1 MTKSPPEPLRHVSLT
16 RKVLVF
22 TTRLVL
28 TSINQVV
35 VVPGWWLVMIL
46 VQLLRFVD
54 YSFYQKMES
63 LLYKHLLDLVAYW
76 GWVEG
81 YRVIESGADIQQLS
95 SKRCLV
101 LPNHQS
107 TADIVTLFAVFHN
120 KSEVTVNV
128 MWVSDLELMFSH
140 VGAVMKL
147 HGDMFVRQKLGAA
160 QREKT
165 LKDVET
171 HMRNKF
177 VAKRRRWCVVFPEGG
192 FFRKRKAASQ
202 QYSIKKGYP
211 VFERLSG
218 PRVFGV
224 EKILQSV
231 KEADPNYPFE
241 YLLDVII
248 AYQDQSRCV
257 GLPDWLISG
266 KYPEKVHVHYTA
278 VPVSTLKSEA
288 TEDLERSLFKIW
300 AEKEQKI
307 QNFYKFGYFESED
320 ETHKV
325 CVFSNFRCVSLNLM
339 YIFVTVFCAW
349 PGAKLL
355 YSLIV

>member
-1 MTKSPPEPLRHVSLT
+1 MNLEKYRTWNALSL
-16 RKVLVF
+16 V
-22 TTRLVL
+22 
-28 TSINQVV
+28 IVV
-35 VVPGWWLVMIL
+35 VIRCCSSKNEYRNFYA
-46 VQLLRFVD
+46 LRFELSV
-54 YSFYQKMES
+54 
-63 LLYKHLLDLVAYW
+63 LL
-76 GWVEG
+76 
-81 YRVIESGADIQQLS
+81 LS
-95 SKRCLV
+95 
-101 LPNHQS
+101 
-107 TADIVTLFAVFHN
+107 
-120 KSEVTVNV
+120 
-128 MWVSDLELMFSH
+128 
-140 VGAVMKL
+140 
-147 HGDMFVRQKLGAA
+147 
-160 QREKT
+160 
-165 LKDVET
+165 
-171 HMRNKF
+171 
-177 VAKRRRWCVVFPEGG
+177 
-192 FFRKRKAASQ
+192 
-202 QYSIKKGYP
+202 
-211 VFERLSG
+211 
-218 PRVFGV
+218 
-224 EKILQSV
+224 
-231 KEADPNYPFE
+231 DPNYPFE

-278 VPVSTLKSEA
+278 VPVSSLKSET